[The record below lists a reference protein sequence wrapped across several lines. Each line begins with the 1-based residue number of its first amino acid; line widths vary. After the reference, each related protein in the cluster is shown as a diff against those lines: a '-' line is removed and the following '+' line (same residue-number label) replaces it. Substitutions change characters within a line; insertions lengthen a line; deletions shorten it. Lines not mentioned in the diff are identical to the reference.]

1 MRWVPPGTR
10 SARVSAGIDLGG
22 LQVSGKQVVDANKYA
37 LQVWG
42 RDTWTETHDAAAWGI
57 TGTTAAMLHKGGW
70 L

>member
-42 RDTWTETHDAAAWGI
+42 RDTWS
-57 TGTTAAMLHKGGW
+57 
-70 L
+70 